1 MGGRR
6 VNVVNASHHWEAV
19 YGEKAVDAVSWYESE
34 PATSLRLITSLARPA
49 DCVLDV
55 GAGASSLLLHLI
67 RQGYSCLTGLDVSA
81 RALAIMRGQ
90 FDGGTAPELVAADI
104 ANWDPPQRY
113 QVWHDRAVFH
123 FMAPGPARSSYLET
137 MAAGVV
143 AGGHVIIATF
153 ASDGPTHC
161 SGLEV
166 QRYDADELVTLLAPW
181 CDEVARERTEH
192 VTPWGAVQPFTWVI
206 ARRR

>member
-1 MGGRR
+1 M
-6 VNVVNASHHWEAV
+6 VDTSEHWEAV
-19 YGEKAVDAVSWYESE
+19 YGEKAVDSVSWYESE
-34 PATSLRLITSLARPA
+34 PATSLRLITSLTTPA

-55 GAGASSLLLHLI
+55 GAGASSLLLHLT

-81 RALAIMRGQ
+81 QALTILRGQ
-90 FDGGTAPELVAADI
+90 FDEGTAPELVAADI
-104 ANWDPPQRY
+104 TTWDPPQRY

-123 FMAPGPARSSYLET
+123 FMAPGPARSSYLDRMAT
-137 MAAGVV
+137 GVAAGS
-143 AGGHVIIATF
+143 HVIIATF

-166 QRYDADELVTLLAPW
+166 QRYDADELATLLAPW